1 MCHVYILCMWL
12 STHTLPLQGNL
23 VAGFPGQVDEGVI
36 EVVKQKKGI
45 FGMFRKESDDFGGPL
60 RPDYLP

>member
-1 MCHVYILCMWL
+1 MHQVM
-12 STHTLPLQGNL
+12 SVQGNL

-36 EVVKQKKGI
+36 EVVKQKKGL
-45 FGMFRKESDDFGGPL
+45 FGLFQKETDDFGGPL